1 MTQTVAS
8 KRPNSSRAQGPESNE
23 LTQYYAQLIAEHST
37 DPIAILDGSACV
49 EWCNTAY
56 EQVTGYSFE
65 ETVGRTPGEMLTGP
79 NTDREVMREFL
90 RAGFHGRSV
99 RREVVQYR
107 KSGEAYWAEI
117 ELTPI
122 LNAKDQVA
130 NFLVIAR
137 DVSERKAL
145 ERDRELAQETER
157 SRQAE
162 RRVLAKT
169 SEWLY
174 AARSLDDLY
183 NVVETCAPK
192 LMPMSNGALYI
203 YSNSRDILDLAVSWG
218 ESPAPDYIEPDDC
231 WSLRRGRSYHYG
243 NEDIEFPCAHYHEG
257 IKSSFCLPLLAHGET
272 IGMLWCYA
280 DESNGEGALD
290 HARYWDVALMLAEQI
305 SLTIANV
312 RLRQELQ
319 DRSVKD
325 PLTALWNRRYF
336 LDSLRREKARA
347 DSNELG
353 FALISIDIDHFKRF
367 NDHHGH
373 DAGDLVLR
381 RVASE
386 LVETAG
392 AAGIVCRVG
401 GEELAVICPDLD
413 EVAAMSMA
421 HSLLNAIKR
430 IEIVYQGEILP
441 CVTFSAGV
449 ATYPSDHSSIDDLMR
464 HADNA
469 LYQAKRE
476 GRDRVILFK
485 NEGDEQWV
493 LARPTSKPASDDK
506 IQSPK
511 RTAPDQ

>member
-1 MTQTVAS
+1 MTQTAARTPPEKS
-8 KRPNSSRAQGPESNE
+8 ETSRVEANE
-23 LTQYYAQLIAEHST
+23 LTQHYARLIAEHST
-37 DPIAILDGSACV
+37 DPIAILDAAACV
-49 EWCNTAY
+49 EWCNSAY
-56 EQVTGYSFE
+56 EQATGYTFE

-79 NTDREVMREFL
+79 DTDLDVMREFA
-90 RAGFHGRSV
+90 RAGFHGRSI
-99 RREVVQYR
+99 RREVIQYR
-107 KSGEAYWAEI
+107 KSGEFYWAEI

-122 LNAKDQVA
+122 LNADEQVT

-137 DVSERKAL
+137 DVSGRKAL
-145 ERDRELAQETER
+145 ERDREIARETER
-157 SRQAE
+157 LRQAE

-218 ESPAPDYIEPDDC
+218 ESPAPNFIEPDDC
-231 WSLRRGRSYHYG
+231 WSLRRGRSYHFG
-243 NEDIEFPCAHYHEG
+243 DDEIEFPCAHYHNG

-280 DESNGEGALD
+280 DEANGDGALD

-325 PLTALWNRRYF
+325 PLTGLWNRRYF

-373 DAGDLVLR
+373 DAGDVVLR
-381 RVASE
+381 RVSSE
-386 LVETAG
+386 LTETAG
-392 AAGIVCRVG
+392 SAGIVCRIG

-413 EVAAMSMA
+413 EAAAMDFASRL
-421 HSLLNAIKR
+421 HNSIKR
-430 IEIVYQGEILP
+430 MEIVYQGEILP

-449 ATYPSDHSSIDDLMR
+449 STYPSDHSSIDDLMR
-464 HADNA
+464 NADNA
-469 LYQAKRE
+469 LYQAKHA
-476 GRDRVILFK
+476 GRDRIIAYK
-485 NEGDEQWV
+485 NDDPERWV
-493 LARPTSKPASDDK
+493 LAKERLG
-506 IQSPK
+506 
-511 RTAPDQ
+511 

>member
-1 MTQTVAS
+1 MTQPAAS
-8 KRPNSSRAQGPESNE
+8 LSSEKSVPTGTEANE

-37 DPIAILDGSACV
+37 DPIAILDATACV
-49 EWCNTAY
+49 EWCNSAY
-56 EQVTGYSFE
+56 EHVTGYSFE
-65 ETVGRTPGEMLTGP
+65 EAVGRTPGEMLSGP

-90 RAGFHGRSV
+90 RSAFHGRSV

-107 KSGEAYWAEI
+107 KTGESYWSEI

-122 LNAKDQVA
+122 LNSEDRVS

-145 ERDRELAQETER
+145 ERDRESARETER
-157 SRQAE
+157 MRQAE

-174 AARSLDDLY
+174 AARSLEDLY

-218 ESPAPDYIEPDDC
+218 ESPAPNFIEPDDC

-243 NEDIEFPCAHYHEG
+243 TEDIEFPCAHYNEG

-325 PLTALWNRRYF
+325 PLTGLWNRRYF

-381 RVASE
+381 RVAAE
-386 LVETAG
+386 LTETAG
-392 AAGIVCRVG
+392 SAGIVCRVG

-413 EVAAMSMA
+413 ETAAIA
-421 HSLLNAIKR
+421 LATKLHNAIKR
-430 IEIVYQGEILP
+430 LEIVYQGEILP
-441 CVTFSAGV
+441 CVSFSAGV
-449 ATYPSDHSSIDDLMR
+449 STYPSNHGSIDDLMR
-464 HADNA
+464 NADNA
-469 LYQAKRE
+469 LYQAKHA
-476 GRDRVILFK
+476 GRDRVVAYK
-485 NEGDEQWV
+485 SDDDQRWV
-493 LARPTSKPASDDK
+493 LAKERS
-506 IQSPK
+506 
-511 RTAPDQ
+511 R

>member
-1 MTQTVAS
+1 
-8 KRPNSSRAQGPESNE
+8 
-23 LTQYYAQLIAEHST
+23 
-37 DPIAILDGSACV
+37 
-49 EWCNTAY
+49 
-56 EQVTGYSFE
+56 
-65 ETVGRTPGEMLTGP
+65 MLTGP
-79 NTDREVMREFL
+79 DTDREVMREFL
-90 RAGFHGRSV
+90 RAAFHGRSV

-107 KSGEAYWAEI
+107 KTGESYWSEI

-122 LNAKDQVA
+122 LNADDQVS

-145 ERDRELAQETER
+145 ERDRELARETER
-157 SRQAE
+157 LRQAE

-174 AARSLDDLY
+174 AARSLEDLY

-218 ESPAPDYIEPDDC
+218 ETPAPNYIEPDDC

-280 DESNGEGALD
+280 DESNGDGALE

-325 PLTALWNRRYF
+325 PLTGLWNRRYF

-381 RVASE
+381 RVSSE
-386 LVETAG
+386 LTETAG
-392 AAGIVCRVG
+392 SAGIVCRVG

-413 EVAAMSMA
+413 EAAAMDLARKLHNS
-421 HSLLNAIKR
+421 IKR
-430 IEIVYQGEILP
+430 LEIVYQGEILP

-449 ATYPSDHSSIDDLMR
+449 STYPSDHSSIDDLMR
-464 HADNA
+464 NADNA
-469 LYQAKRE
+469 LYQAKNA
-476 GRDRVILFK
+476 GRDRIIAYR
-485 NEGDEQWV
+485 NDDAERWV
-493 LARPTSKPASDDK
+493 LAKERL
-506 IQSPK
+506 
-511 RTAPDQ
+511 R

>member
-1 MTQTVAS
+1 MTQTAVS
-8 KRPNSSRAQGPESNE
+8 NSPEKSARSGAEANE

-37 DPIAILDGSACV
+37 DPIAILDATACV
-49 EWCNTAY
+49 EWCNAAY
-56 EQVTGYSFE
+56 ENVTGYSFE
-65 ETVGRTPGEMLTGP
+65 ESVGRTPGEMLTGP
-79 NTDREVMREFL
+79 DTDREVMREFL
-90 RAGFHGRSV
+90 RSAFHGRSV

-107 KSGEAYWAEI
+107 KSGESYWSEI

-122 LNAKDQVA
+122 LNDDDRVA

-137 DVSERKAL
+137 DVSERKTL
-145 ERDRELAQETER
+145 EREREAARDTER
-157 SRQAE
+157 MRQAE
-162 RRVLAKT
+162 RRVLART

-174 AARSLDDLY
+174 AARSLEDLY

-192 LMPMSNGALYI
+192 LMPNSYGALYI

-218 ESPAPDYIEPDDC
+218 ESPAPNFIEPDDC

-243 NEDIEFPCAHYHEG
+243 NEDIEFSCAHYHEG

-280 DESNGEGALD
+280 DESNGDGALE

-319 DRSVKD
+319 DHSVKD
-325 PLTALWNRRYF
+325 PLTGLWNRRYF

-381 RVASE
+381 RVAGE
-386 LVETAG
+386 LTESAG
-392 AAGIVCRVG
+392 SAGIVCRVG

-413 EVAAMSMA
+413 ETAAMVLA
-421 HSLLNAIKR
+421 TKLHNAVKR
-430 IEIVYQGEILP
+430 LEIVYQGEILP

-449 ATYPSDHSSIDDLMR
+449 STYPADHGSIDDLMR
-464 HADNA
+464 NADNA
-469 LYQAKRE
+469 LYQAKHA
-476 GRDRVILFK
+476 GRDRVMAYK
-485 NEGDEQWV
+485 NDDDQRWV
-493 LARPTSKPASDDK
+493 LAKEGSR
-506 IQSPK
+506 
-511 RTAPDQ
+511 

>member
-1 MTQTVAS
+1 MTQTAAS
-8 KRPNSSRAQGPESNE
+8 LSSEKSVPTGTEANE

-37 DPIAILDGSACV
+37 DPIAILDATACV
-49 EWCNTAY
+49 EWCNSAY
-56 EQVTGYSFE
+56 EHVTGYSFE
-65 ETVGRTPGEMLTGP
+65 EAVGRTPGEMLSGP

-90 RAGFHGRSV
+90 RSAFHGRSV

-107 KSGEAYWAEI
+107 KTGESYWSEI

-122 LNAKDQVA
+122 LNSEDRVS

-145 ERDRELAQETER
+145 ERDRESARETER
-157 SRQAE
+157 MRQAE

-174 AARSLDDLY
+174 AARSLEDLY

-218 ESPAPDYIEPDDC
+218 ESPAPNFIEPDDC

-243 NEDIEFPCAHYHEG
+243 TEDIEFPCAHYNEG

-325 PLTALWNRRYF
+325 PLTGLWNRRYF

-381 RVASE
+381 RVAAE
-386 LVETAG
+386 LTETAG
-392 AAGIVCRVG
+392 SAGIVCRVG

-413 EVAAMSMA
+413 ETAAIA
-421 HSLLNAIKR
+421 LATKLHNAIKR
-430 IEIVYQGEILP
+430 LEIVYQGEILP
-441 CVTFSAGV
+441 CVSFSAGV
-449 ATYPSDHSSIDDLMR
+449 STYPSNHGSIDDLMR
-464 HADNA
+464 NADNA
-469 LYQAKRE
+469 LYQAKHA
-476 GRDRVILFK
+476 GRDRVVAYK
-485 NEGDEQWV
+485 SDDDQRWV
-493 LARPTSKPASDDK
+493 LAKERS
-506 IQSPK
+506 
-511 RTAPDQ
+511 R

>member
-1 MTQTVAS
+1 MTQTATS
-8 KRPNSSRAQGPESNE
+8 ESPENAEISRAEANE

-37 DPIAILDGSACV
+37 DPIAILDAAARV
-49 EWCNTAY
+49 EWCNAAY

-65 ETVGRTPGEMLTGP
+65 ESLGRTPGEMLTGP
-79 NTDREVMREFL
+79 DTDREVMREFL
-90 RAGFHGRSV
+90 RAAFHGRSV

-107 KSGEAYWAEI
+107 KTGESYWAEI

-122 LNAKDQVA
+122 LNADDQVS

-145 ERDRELAQETER
+145 ERDRELARETER
-157 SRQAE
+157 LRQAE

-174 AARSLDDLY
+174 AARSLEDLY

-218 ESPAPDYIEPDDC
+218 ETPAPNYIEPDDC

-280 DESNGEGALD
+280 DESNGDGALE

-325 PLTALWNRRYF
+325 PLTGLWNRRYF

-381 RVASE
+381 RVSSE
-386 LVETAG
+386 LTETAG
-392 AAGIVCRVG
+392 SAGIVCRVG

-413 EVAAMSMA
+413 EAAAMDLARKLHNS
-421 HSLLNAIKR
+421 IKR
-430 IEIVYQGEILP
+430 LEIVYQGEILP

-449 ATYPSDHSSIDDLMR
+449 STYPSDHSSIDDLMR
-464 HADNA
+464 NADNA
-469 LYQAKRE
+469 LYQAKNA
-476 GRDRVILFK
+476 GRDRIIAYR
-485 NEGDEQWV
+485 NDDAERWV
-493 LARPTSKPASDDK
+493 LAKERL
-506 IQSPK
+506 
-511 RTAPDQ
+511 R